1 MLNIQ
6 KWTDLM
12 IQSLFNRKG
21 QTIVN
26 PISCSKELYIDVNTL
41 LMIQRIVE

>member
-6 KWTDLM
+6 KWTDM
-12 IQSLFNRKG
+12 IQSLFTRKG

-26 PISCSKELYIDVNTL
+26 PISCSKELYIDV
-41 LMIQRIVE
+41 IKSGHV